1 MHSTYFAGR
10 GNGTVFFSW
19 CFAYYST
26 PPPYER
32 VTHAYE
38 KLECLCSA
46 SHTFFF
52 PCHVHSRL
60 CVYIYSNGSIVQSSL
75 VFLFSFLFP
84 SSPSVVAVSQPGE
97 KFAVAAEFW
106 RRLNKRMPIC
116 VLVDFAAYGWKDNRT
131 RRKKLQPQPV
141 KIQIRLFQWMGWFE

>member
-1 MHSTYFAGR
+1 MQCKPHI
-10 GNGTVFFSW
+10 
-19 CFAYYST
+19 
-26 PPPYER
+26 
-32 VTHAYE
+32 
-38 KLECLCSA
+38 
-46 SHTFFF
+46 FF

-141 KIQIRLFQWMGWFE
+141 KIQIRLFQWMG

>member
-1 MHSTYFAGR
+1 MEL
-10 GNGTVFFSW
+10 FFSPDVSHIILLHRHTNESLMRTRNLS
-19 CFAYYST
+19 AYA
-26 PPPYER
+26 
-32 VTHAYE
+32 VQATH
-38 KLECLCSA
+38 
-46 SHTFFF
+46 FFF

-141 KIQIRLFQWMGWFE
+141 KIQIRLFQWMG